1 MPDLN
6 SLIYI
11 IAQEQG
17 LFAEAGVEVEL
28 VKFTSANTRD
38 AALHAGEIDGAVSDV
53 LAALF
58 AIDGGFPVKATWLTE
73 VRYALL
79 ASPSSGITFPEEM
92 RGKRVAISKNT
103 IIDYATDQLLLHYN
117 VDPQQLRKTSIP
129 QVPVRM
135 QMLASGRI
143 DAACLPDPLATAAEL
158 GGAVVVSDTLQ
169 VHITPSVMVFR
180 TASLREKGEELK
192 RVIAAY
198 NQAAT
203 LINST
208 PASQWLFAYE
218 AMGFPEMTW
227 TEIQLP
233 HYRQAQPPIAADVER
248 VYHWMRDRGLITGT
262 YGYSDIV
269 DSFWLD

>member
-1 MPDLN
+1 M
-6 SLIYI
+6 
-11 IAQEQG
+11 
-17 LFAEAGVEVEL
+17 
-28 VKFTSANTRD
+28 
-38 AALHAGEIDGAVSDV
+38 

-73 VRYALL
+73 GRYALL
-79 ASPSSGITFPEEM
+79 ASPSSGITSPEEM

-192 RVIAAY
+192 
-198 NQAAT
+198 
-203 LINST
+203 
-208 PASQWLFAYE
+208 E
-218 AMGFPEMTW
+218 
-227 TEIQLP
+227 
-233 HYRQAQPPIAADVER
+233 
-248 VYHWMRDRGLITGT
+248 
-262 YGYSDIV
+262 
-269 DSFWLD
+269 